1 MVLVIN
7 QREIA
12 INILSEIFTK
22 NAYNSISLRKTLSAH
37 GELEPMQKAFITE
50 LVNGCIRNLIYL
62 DYAINTFSN
71 TKTNKMKPFI
81 LNLLRTG
88 AYQIIFMRVP
98 DSAACNE
105 AVNLAK
111 KRGFG
116 NLSGFVNGVLRT
128 LARSKDKISLPD
140 KLQNPTDYL
149 CTKYS
154 FPENIIKYWS
164 ENYDFET
171 LENLCKASNE
181 NPKLCICI
189 NSIKTTA
196 KELQTMLHSEG
207 IQTELSENSNLIFI
221 SKTKDLS
228 QSQAFQAGLFH
239 VMDQSAMTACEVLSP
254 QPGETVLDLCSAPG
268 GKSFY
273 MAYLMQDKGSI
284 QSNDIFPHKI
294 ELIKQGKERLNLS
307 CITPDLQDACIYNEN
322 YKEAYDKVLADVPCS
337 GLGLLS
343 KKPDIRYNKDIN
355 QINQLVEIQRKIL
368 SNAAKYVKPG
378 GYLCYSTCTVSVL
391 ENENNISAF
400 LEENPTFGLITQRQI
415 LPQPGW
421 DGFYIALLKKS

>member
-1 MVLVIN
+1 MLVIN

-22 NAYNSISLRKTLSAH
+22 NAYNSISLRKTLTAH

-62 DYAINTFSN
+62 DFSINTFSN
-71 TKTNKMKPFI
+71 TKTTKMKPFI

-88 AYQIIFMRVP
+88 AYQILFMRVP

-116 NLSGFVNGVLRT
+116 SLSGFVNGVLRT
-128 LARSKDKISLPD
+128 LARSKDTITLPD
-140 KLQNPTDYL
+140 KSQNPTEYL

-164 ENYDFET
+164 ETYDFAT

-189 NSIKTTA
+189 NTTKTTA
-196 KELQTMLHSEG
+196 PELQALLTEEG
-207 IQTELSENSNLIFI
+207 IQTEPADNPNLFFI

-228 QSQAFQAGLFH
+228 QSQAFKAGLFH
-239 VMDQSAMTACEVLSP
+239 VMDQSAMAACEVLSP
-254 QPGETVLDLCSAPG
+254 KPGEKVLDLCSAPG

-273 MAYLMQDKGSI
+273 MAYLIKDTGFI

-294 ELIKQGKERLNLS
+294 ELIRQGKERLKLN
-307 CITPDLQDACIYNEN
+307 CINPDLQDATLINHS
-322 YKEAYDKVLADVPCS
+322 YKEVYDKVLADVPCS

-355 QINQLVEIQRKIL
+355 QIKQLVKIQRKIL
-368 SNAAKYVKPG
+368 ANAAEYVKPG
-378 GYLCYSTCTVSVL
+378 GFLCYSTCTISVL

-400 LEENPTFGLITQRQI
+400 LKENPNFTLVSQRQI